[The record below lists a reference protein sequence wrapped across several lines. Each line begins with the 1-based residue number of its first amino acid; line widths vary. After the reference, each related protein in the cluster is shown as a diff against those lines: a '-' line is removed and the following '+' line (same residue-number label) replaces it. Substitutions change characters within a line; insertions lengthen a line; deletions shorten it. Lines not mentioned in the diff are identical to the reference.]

1 MVRAGSPPPPPP
13 PPPPD
18 GALLLPPP
26 PSFFL
31 PNQFIDNALLVL
43 LLLDVAESVEDTLPP
58 NQVLISTVSSQH
70 ESTSKTGRVEFR
82 GLSPFLSSG
91 ENPIMQEFLAIIRVE
106 VSCHDNPTVVLDTTS
121 PDE

>member
-31 PNQFIDNALLVL
+31 PNQFIDNAALFVL
-43 LLLDVAESVEDTLPP
+43 LLLDVAESVEDTRPP

-70 ESTSKTGRVEFR
+70 EQDWS
-82 GLSPFLSSG
+82 LSFGAFPRF
-91 ENPIMQEFLAIIRVE
+91 
-106 VSCHDNPTVVLDTTS
+106 
-121 PDE
+121 